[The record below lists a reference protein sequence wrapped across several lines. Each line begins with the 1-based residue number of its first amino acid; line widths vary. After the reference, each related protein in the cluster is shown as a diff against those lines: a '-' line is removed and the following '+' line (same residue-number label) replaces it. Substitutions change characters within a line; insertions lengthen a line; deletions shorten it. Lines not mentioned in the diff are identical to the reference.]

1 MEDTIAELRRQLEEQ
16 QSLRKEA
23 ERRQEEA
30 EHRQD
35 EAERTARRETSA
47 SKKYKDD
54 QIADLQLHLQ
64 ISTISTI
71 VIFAGACGR
80 RGPSNAHTA
89 SSQLFTHTRLPNSSN
104 QSQIK

>member
-35 EAERTARRETSA
+35 EAERTA
-47 SKKYKDD
+47 
-54 QIADLQLHLQ
+54 LHLQ

>member
-35 EAERTARRETSA
+35 EAERTA
-47 SKKYKDD
+47 
-54 QIADLQLHLQ
+54 

>member
-35 EAERTARRETSA
+35 EAERTAVRAAVVCPTSA
-47 SKKYKDD
+47 TW
-54 QIADLQLHLQ
+54 H
-64 ISTISTI
+64 
-71 VIFAGACGR
+71 
-80 RGPSNAHTA
+80 
-89 SSQLFTHTRLPNSSN
+89 SQ
-104 QSQIK
+104 